1 MAAWDNLSDDVF
13 EQIAGRR
20 DQLVARIQEAYGVSK
35 EEAEQQ
41 IEAFE
46 AIACAQRLIHLTV
59 SLTMGSQ
66 RMGMNA
72 QAAEAMRAD
81 MEPHK
86 RVYQLFAERTGL
98 QIKTFDSLFGKG
110 E

>member
-1 MAAWDNLSDDVF
+1 MNWDTIEHNWEQLRGKVMAAWDNLSDDVF

-46 AIACAQRLIHLTV
+46 
-59 SLTMGSQ
+59 
-66 RMGMNA
+66 
-72 QAAEAMRAD
+72 EANTDYRSPDA
-81 MEPHK
+81 
-86 RVYQLFAERTGL
+86 
-98 QIKTFDSLFGKG
+98 S
-110 E
+110 